1 MSYMWSPEEALRTA
15 QPVADV
21 AVEKVDQ
28 RLRAQVWSGMIA
40 VNVIA
45 WATGLWFV
53 AETVL

>member
-15 QPVADV
+15 QPVTEV
-21 AVEKVDQ
+21 VVDR

-40 VNVIA
+40 LNVIA

-53 AETVL
+53 AATVL